1 MPKRSPK
8 SPRTAATG
16 KKGDRLSSK
25 LGALR
30 QQIDSVDDQIL
41 KLLNERGRIA
51 QKVGDLKRDSMSHI
65 HVPERERAVLD
76 RLARQNPGP
85 LSSRAIEAIYREIF
99 SAAIALEREIRVAY
113 LGPAGTFS
121 HLAAL
126 RYFGSS
132 AGYHPQPS
140 IDEVFKA
147 VEQQRADYGLVP
159 LENSIEGTVT
169 FTFDRF
175 IDTSVK
181 ICAESYVEVHQHLL
195 SKSGDLKKVKRV
207 YAFSQ
212 PYAQVRQWLAKNL
225 PAAQVLPAS
234 STAHSAELAAKDP
247 GGAAIASE
255 LAAEFYKLK
264 YAARRIEDV
273 SHNETRFAVIGLQE
287 TRPTGRDKT
296 SIVCSVKDEP
306 GILYK
311 LLAHAAA
318 SKINLSKIESR
329 PSRIRKWESV
339 FFFDLEGHAQ
349 EPGVAKILQQMRSHC
364 QLFRILGS
372 YPAAR

>member
-1 MPKRSPK
+1 M
-8 SPRTAATG
+8 AAQ
-16 KKGDRLSSK
+16 
-25 LGALR
+25 LGQLR
-30 QQIDSVDDQIL
+30 QQIDRVDDQIL
-41 KLLNERGRIA
+41 KLLNERGRIV

-65 HVPERERAVLD
+65 HVPERERSVLD
-76 RLARQNPGP
+76 RLAKQNTGP
-85 LSSRAIEAIYREIF
+85 LSNRAIEFIYREIF

-113 LGPAGTFS
+113 LGPQGTFS
-121 HLAAL
+121 HMAAL
-126 RYFGSS
+126 QYFGSS
-132 AGYHPQPS
+132 AGYQPVAS
-140 IDEVFKA
+140 ISDVFKV

-169 FTFDRF
+169 YTFDRF
-175 IDTSVK
+175 IDTTVN

-195 SKSGDLKKVKRV
+195 SISGDIKKIRRI

-225 PAAQVLPAS
+225 PGIEVLPAS
-234 STAHSAELAAKDP
+234 STAHSAELAANDP
-247 GGAAIASE
+247 KGAAIASE
-255 LAAEFYKLK
+255 LAAEYYKLK
-264 YAARRIEDV
+264 YAARGIEDV

-306 GILYK
+306 GILFR
-311 LLAHAAA
+311 LLGYAADA
-318 SKINLSKIESR
+318 KINLSKIESR
-329 PSRIRKWESV
+329 PSRVRKWESV
-339 FFFDLEGHAQ
+339 FFFDLMGHAQ
-349 EPGVAKILQQMRSHC
+349 DPHVAGVLEKMRSHC